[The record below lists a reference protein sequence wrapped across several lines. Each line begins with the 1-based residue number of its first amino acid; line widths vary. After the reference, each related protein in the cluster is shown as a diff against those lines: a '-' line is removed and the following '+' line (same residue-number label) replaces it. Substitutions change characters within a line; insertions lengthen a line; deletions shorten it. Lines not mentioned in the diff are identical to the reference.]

1 MNSSGSGA
9 GTTYPSGAPEFTPV
23 FSGVRVIQSLVL
35 CVLFCRS
42 FFVLLSCLFWTVLSV
57 LLFTDS
63 DYPFWYTL
71 LPKSNKKIVVEIEE
85 KYIYMTVYFPLFVTD
100 TSIKCGG
107 VKLVYGP
114 KIIYVYI
121 ISI

>member
-1 MNSSGSGA
+1 
-9 GTTYPSGAPEFTPV
+9 
-23 FSGVRVIQSLVL
+23 
-35 CVLFCRS
+35 
-42 FFVLLSCLFWTVLSV
+42 VLSV